1 MKPWQR
7 WRASWRNSTDR
18 WLLMLAALALAA
30 SLLDPAVVM
39 ERPLFD
45 HVIVLDVTQSMNVTD
60 ADIDGRPASRLD
72 FVKHALRQSLLQL
85 PCGSKVGWAIFTEYR
100 ALLLIAPIDVCA
112 NLKELRS
119 TLAQIDSRMAWSG
132 NSEIAK
138 GLHSAIGIAQQLPD
152 KPSLVFVTDGQE
164 APPLNPRYRPAFDDK
179 PGEVPGLIVGVGD
192 LLPSPIP
199 KSDPEGR
206 PLGFWRADEVA
217 QGDPRSQGRGAS
229 VRGEALV
236 EEQSAPPA
244 STLGAT
250 PGLEHLSSLREGYLR
265 LLASEQGMVFIRL
278 QSRERLAEALMSP
291 ALARPAPV
299 RTGGRTFLAGLAFCL
314 LLARYA
320 APWLR
325 KTMVSKK

>member
-1 MKPWQR
+1 M
-7 WRASWRNSTDR
+7 
-18 WLLMLAALALAA
+18 
-30 SLLDPAVVM
+30 
-39 ERPLFD
+39 FD

-60 ADIDGRPASRLD
+60 ADIDGRPASRLA
-72 FVKHALRQSLLQL
+72 FAKHALRQTLLQL

-100 ALLLIAPIDVCA
+100 ALLLLAPIEVCA
-112 NLKELRS
+112 NLSELRS

-138 GLHSAIGIAQQLPD
+138 GLHSAIGIAKQLPD

-164 APPLNPRYRPAFDDK
+164 APPLNPNYRPSFDDK

-199 KSDPEGR
+199 KTDPEGR

-217 QGDPRSQGRGAS
+217 QTDLRSQGRGAS

-236 EEQSAPPA
+236 DEQAGAAAPR
-244 STLGAT
+244 LGAT
-250 PGLEHLSSLREGYLR
+250 PGFEHLSSLREGYLR
-265 LLASEQGMVFIRL
+265 LLAGEQGMVFLRL
-278 QSRERLAEALMSP
+278 QSREGLAEALMSP

-299 RTGGRTFLAGLAFCL
+299 RTGGRTLLAGLAFCL

-320 APWLR
+320 GPWLR
-325 KTMVSKK
+325 KTRVSKK